1 MKVKKIL
8 SCVLAVV
15 LSTTFIGIN
24 VSAEE
29 KDEVDIINILY
40 QKGYI
45 EEVQLDDA
53 KIIEMSNL
61 NLIQTYNNTDEN
73 INDFE
78 GVMLNSLQ
86 DNEAESEILIP
97 YVESADGELVT
108 LSSYARGVADPRTF
122 EKTDIRD
129 RFLCCYD

>member
-40 QKGYI
+40 QKG
-45 EEVQLDDA
+45 
-53 KIIEMSNL
+53 
-61 NLIQTYNNTDEN
+61 
-73 INDFE
+73 
-78 GVMLNSLQ
+78 
-86 DNEAESEILIP
+86 
-97 YVESADGELVT
+97 
-108 LSSYARGVADPRTF
+108 
-122 EKTDIRD
+122 
-129 RFLCCYD
+129 